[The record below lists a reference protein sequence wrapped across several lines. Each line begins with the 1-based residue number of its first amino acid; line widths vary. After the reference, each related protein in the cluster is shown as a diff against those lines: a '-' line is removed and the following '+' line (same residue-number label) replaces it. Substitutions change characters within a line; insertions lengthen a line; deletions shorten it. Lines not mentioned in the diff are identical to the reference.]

1 MLNDKPLHKIHLGF
15 GPALTRTVF
24 VRAKRRDIAERRALR
39 RNPGAHIVKSP
50 FPQNER

>member
-39 RNPGAHIVKSP
+39 TESRSTHRQVALPTS
-50 FPQNER
+50 